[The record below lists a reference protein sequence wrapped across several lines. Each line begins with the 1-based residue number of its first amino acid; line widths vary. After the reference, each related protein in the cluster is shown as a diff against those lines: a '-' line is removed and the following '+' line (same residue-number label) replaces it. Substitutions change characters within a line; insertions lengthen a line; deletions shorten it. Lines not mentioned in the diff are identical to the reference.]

1 MTSFLALILRK
12 RTDESASVDLMNGE
26 YLAVLV
32 RDGDVE
38 KFIIDRKLRERLFR
52 SPWRLGKREGASK
65 RGAKEHIRQ
74 GLANLSYFKLY
85 TSC

>member
-12 RTDESASVDLMNGE
+12 RTCKSATVGLMNGE

-32 RDGDVE
+32 RDGNLE

-52 SPWRLGKREGASK
+52 SPWRLGKREEASDW
-65 RGAKEHIRQ
+65 GAKEHIRQ
-74 GLANLSYFKLY
+74 GLANLSYFKLS